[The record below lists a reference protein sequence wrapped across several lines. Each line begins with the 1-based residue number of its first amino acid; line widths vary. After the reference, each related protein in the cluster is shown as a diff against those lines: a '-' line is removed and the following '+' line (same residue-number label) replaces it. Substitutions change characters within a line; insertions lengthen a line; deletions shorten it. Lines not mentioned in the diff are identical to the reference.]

1 MKYDA
6 ARYKLKRRFH
16 FFVTV
21 YIITRHHIAYREE
34 RYNTNISI
42 SILNVHVH
50 RGIAT
55 STRLREVLA

>member
-6 ARYKLKRRFH
+6 ARYKLKRDISFLCYG
-16 FFVTV
+16 V
-21 YIITRHHIAYREE
+21 YNHKTPYIAYREE

-55 STRLREVLA
+55 SGHNN